1 MDKKH
6 DLRNRF
12 IWTFFLLLI
21 VLIGQEI
28 VIPGIDPV
36 VADQALNKVDFIKF
50 VSMTTGGQTAIPT
63 LLTLGMRPYM
73 TQMIIWQVVTALDL
87 DVVKQWSQKK
97 TGVIQR
103 FLTLFF
109 AMLQGFEMIYFIRN
123 AFIPNDPWNLG
134 ININVIVAWIVLVAG
149 SMFMTWLG
157 DFNAVHGIGSAIALI
172 IPSIIAGIPNALITG
187 VGTAITTQYELTIE
201 HTIVAVIIG
210 LIFVTVMYFLY
221 QGELRLPIE
230 RPMVQNSYA
239 NSYLPMRF
247 LTAGA
252 MPFMFSSTVFMV
264 PRLLV
269 NQTVGPTN
277 SFQRAISTWFSFQT
291 WQGIVI
297 YAAVVIV
304 LGFAFGYLNIQPA
317 NVAKSMKE
325 SGNYFLNVMPGDD
338 TERFISGHFARL
350 SLLGNLVLA
359 LIGVGPL
366 IVGMYVP
373 GAANFSILFS
383 NLFILITLMDTIIQ
397 QVRALRAKD
406 HYAIF

>member
-1 MDKKH
+1 MNKKH

-21 VLIGQEI
+21 VLIGQDI
-28 VIPGIDPV
+28 TIPGIDPV
-36 VADQALNKVDFIKF
+36 VASAQLSKVDFIQF
-50 VSMTTGGQTAIPT
+50 VSMTTGGQTAIPAI
-63 LLTLGMRPYM
+63 LTLGMRPYM

-109 AMLQGFEMIYFIRN
+109 AMLQGFEMVYFIRN
-123 AFIPNDPWNLG
+123 AFLPNDPWGLG
-134 ININVIVAWIVLVAG
+134 INLNVIIAWLVLVAG

-157 DFNAVHGIGSAIALI
+157 DFNGMHGIGSAIALI
-172 IPSIIAGIPNALITG
+172 MPSIIAGIPNALQTG
-187 VGTAITTQYELTIE
+187 IGTAITTHYALTPDHI
-201 HTIVAVIIG
+201 IIALLVALIFIAVI
-210 LIFVTVMYFLY
+210 YYLY
-221 QGELRLPIE
+221 QAELRLPVE
-230 RPMVQNSYA
+230 RPLIPSAYST
-239 NSYLPMRF
+239 SYLPMRL

-252 MPFMFSSTVFMV
+252 MPFMFSSSLFML

-269 NQTVGPTN
+269 NQTVGPTDG
-277 SFQRAISTWFSFQT
+277 FQRWVSEWFSFQS
-291 WQGIVI
+291 WQGII
-297 YAAVVIV
+297 MYALVVIL

-338 TERFISGHFARL
+338 TERFLTGHFARL
-350 SLLGNLVLA
+350 SLVGNLILA

-366 IVGMYVP
+366 ILGRYVN

-397 QVRALRAKD
+397 QVRALRTKD
-406 HYAIF
+406 HYSIL

>member
-1 MDKKH
+1 MNKKH

-21 VLIGQEI
+21 VLIGQDI
-28 VIPGIDPV
+28 TIPGIDPT
-36 VADQALNKVDFIKF
+36 VASEQLSKVDFIQF
-50 VSMTTGGQTAIPT
+50 VSMTTGGQTAIPAI
-63 LLTLGMRPYM
+63 LTLGMRPFM

-103 FLTLFF
+103 FVTLFF
-109 AMLQGFEMIYFIRN
+109 AMLQGFEMVYFIRN
-123 AFIPNDPWNLG
+123 AFLPNDPWHLG
-134 ININVIVAWIVLVAG
+134 INLNVIIAWLVLVAG

-157 DFNAVHGIGSAIALI
+157 DFNGMHGIGSAIALI
-172 IPSIIAGIPNALITG
+172 MPSIIAGIPNALRTG
-187 VGTAITTQYELTIE
+187 IGTAITTRYELTPD
-201 HTIVAVIIG
+201 HIVIALLVALIFIAVI
-210 LIFVTVMYFLY
+210 YYLY
-221 QGELRLPIE
+221 QAEMRLPVE
-230 RPMVQNSYA
+230 RPLIPSAYST
-239 NSYLPMRF
+239 SYLPMRL

-252 MPFMFSSTVFMV
+252 MPFMFSSSLFML

-269 NQTVGPTN
+269 NQTVGPTDA
-277 SFQRAISTWFSFQT
+277 FQRWVSVWFSFQS
-291 WQGIVI
+291 WQGII
-297 YAAVVIV
+297 MYAIVVIL

-338 TERFISGHFARL
+338 TERFLTGHFARL
-350 SLLGNLVLA
+350 SFVGNLILA

-366 IVGMYVP
+366 ILGRYVD
-373 GAANFSILFS
+373 GAANFSVLFS

-397 QVRALRAKD
+397 QVRALRTKD
-406 HYAIF
+406 HYSIL